1 MGVATTQALATGSP
15 IGRALTQQGVG
26 GRAQALRN
34 RMIRRVV
41 ALVVLALSL
50 SIVQVWS
57 RMQVLQMRYA
67 MTGMQKR
74 VEDLQQQINRMELAV
89 TALKAPDRLERVAR
103 EQLGLQVPTPG
114 QVIFVRE
121 HADGES
127 RDIGGDQRV
136 GGAAPAG
143 Q

>member
-1 MGVATTQALATGSP
+1 MPLGH
-15 IGRALTQQGVG
+15 ALTQQGVG

-74 VEDLQQQINRMELAV
+74 VEDLRQQINRMELAV

-103 EQLGLQVPTPG
+103 EQLGLQVPTAG

-121 HADGES
+121 QTDGES

-143 Q
+143 R